1 MATFTIKLNVASEY
15 TFYNNDELDICQEV
29 IVIIIVMIN
38 GISFVTPTRIF
49 STKYYSDPKKA
60 FEKEYTPSAVEENIE
75 IIKDLDLYDL
85 DDNNT
90 LYFCI
95 TKNNNLIACTMHK
108 KSDKYF
114 YSGFY
119 ELYGLNKYK
128 EGFSSI
134 DHTTNLFDKSG
145 EKFSICKWVLISDIN
160 EIDVS
165 NYYKLKTLNFDN
177 EKIQL
182 YLLIK

>member
-1 MATFTIKLNVASEY
+1 MIGIIA
-15 TFYNNDELDICQEV
+15 

-49 STKYYSDPKKA
+49 STKYYSDPKEA

-90 LYFCI
+90 LYFGI
-95 TKNNNLIACTMHK
+95 TKNN
-108 KSDKYF
+108 DKYF

-119 ELYGLNKYK
+119 ELFDLNKYK
-128 EGFSSI
+128 EGF
-134 DHTTNLFDKSG
+134 
-145 EKFSICKWVLISDIN
+145 
-160 EIDVS
+160 
-165 NYYKLKTLNFDN
+165 Y
-177 EKIQL
+177 Q
-182 YLLIK
+182 

>member
-1 MATFTIKLNVASEY
+1 MIGVIA
-15 TFYNNDELDICQEV
+15 

-38 GISFVTPTRIF
+38 GISFVTPNRIF
-49 STKYYSDPKKA
+49 STKYYSDPKRA

>member
-49 STKYYSDPKKA
+49 STKYYSDPKRA

-75 IIKDLDLYDL
+75 IIKDLNLYDL

>member
-1 MATFTIKLNVASEY
+1 MTKTKKILFSVIGIIA
-15 TFYNNDELDICQEV
+15 

-38 GISFVTPTRIF
+38 GISFVTPNRIF
-49 STKYYSDPKKA
+49 STKYYSDPKRA

-90 LYFCI
+90 LYFGI
-95 TKNNNLIACTMHK
+95 TKNNDLIACTMHK
-108 KSDKYF
+108 KNDKYF

-119 ELYGLNKYK
+119 ELYDLNKYK

-134 DHTTNLFDKSG
+134 DHISNLFNESG
-145 EKFSICKWVLISDIN
+145 KKFSRCKWVLTSDIN
-160 EIDVS
+160 EIDGS
-165 NYYKLKTLNFDN
+165 NYYKLKTLDFDN

-182 YLLIK
+182 YLLMK

>member
-1 MATFTIKLNVASEY
+1 MTKTKKILFSVIGIIA
-15 TFYNNDELDICQEV
+15 

-49 STKYYSDPKKA
+49 STKYYSDPKRA

-75 IIKDLDLYDL
+75 IIKDLNLYDL

-90 LYFCI
+90 LYFGI
-95 TKNNNLIACTMHK
+95 TKNNDLIACTMHK
-108 KSDKYF
+108 KNNKYF

-119 ELYGLNKYK
+119 ELYDLSKYK

-134 DHTTNLFDKSG
+134 DYTSNLFNESG
-145 EKFSICKWVLISDIN
+145 KKFSTYKWALTSDID
-160 EIDVS
+160 EIDGS
-165 NYYKLKTLNFDN
+165 NCYKLKTLDFDN

>member
-90 LYFCI
+90 
-95 TKNNNLIACTMHK
+95 
-108 KSDKYF
+108 S
-114 YSGFY
+114 YSFPVIY
-119 ELYGLNKYK
+119 
-128 EGFSSI
+128 I
-134 DHTTNLFDKSG
+134 
-145 EKFSICKWVLISDIN
+145 
-160 EIDVS
+160 
-165 NYYKLKTLNFDN
+165 KLPN
-177 EKIQL
+177 QQ
-182 YLLIK
+182 